1 MLRNTSDLFARRFTC
16 FLHKPYV
23 SAIELFFAEHYIKS
37 RLREWLSRRF
47 WNLPKKIP
55 AGISIT
61 NPRRNQKEP
70 GDIIYEDTGNT
81 FQTFLHFASRICR
94 RLCSRCHDRSGHAGG
109 AQAAARC
116 QCDLICIRWLVRH
129 SLLFYKA
136 LLPAP
141 APEPQLNFSPLI
153 LFRG

>member
-1 MLRNTSDLFARRFTC
+1 MVIKRILEFA
-16 FLHKPYV
+16 
-23 SAIELFFAEHYIKS
+23 I
-37 RLREWLSRRF
+37 
-47 WNLPKKIP
+47 KKIP

-81 FQTFLHFASRICR
+81 FQTFLHIASRICR

-109 AQAAARC
+109 AQAAACC
-116 QCDLICIRWLVRH
+116 QCDLICIRRLVRH

-141 APEPQLNFSPLI
+141 APEPQLSFSPLI
-153 LFRG
+153 LFRSGASQRQQ